1 MGVMGCGCGGVGGR
15 SLRAGRSEDEDP
27 LNMLPPTPQSIQLF
41 NIAIRH
47 SHRSCGCGVAALSP
61 LCWCYGDLL
70 NILAPSF
77 SFISSVLVCYHLSL
91 SLSSAH
97 SYTTHQKA
105 KREIL
110 CKILVFFMTLG
121 LQRIRIRKGLR
132 GNEELQLQKKNEIL
146 KYLLFML
153 EVMLLYLNFFLP
165 R

>member
-1 MGVMGCGCGGVGGR
+1 MWRC
-15 SLRAGRSEDEDP
+15 
-27 LNMLPPTPQSIQLF
+27 
-41 NIAIRH
+41 
-47 SHRSCGCGVAALSP
+47 
-61 LCWCYGDLL
+61 
-70 NILAPSF
+70 
-77 SFISSVLVCYHLSL
+77 SSVPPLLVLWGPLKYTCSLFLLHIFCSCMLSSL

-132 GNEELQLQKKNEIL
+132 GNEELQLQKKKKGIL

>member
-61 LCWCYGDLL
+61 LCWCYGDHL

-91 SLSSAH
+91 SLECTFLYYSSK
-97 SYTTHQKA
+97 SK
-105 KREIL
+105 
-110 CKILVFFMTLG
+110 
-121 LQRIRIRKGLR
+121 KGNL
-132 GNEELQLQKKNEIL
+132 
-146 KYLLFML
+146 M
-153 EVMLLYLNFFLP
+153 
-165 R
+165 